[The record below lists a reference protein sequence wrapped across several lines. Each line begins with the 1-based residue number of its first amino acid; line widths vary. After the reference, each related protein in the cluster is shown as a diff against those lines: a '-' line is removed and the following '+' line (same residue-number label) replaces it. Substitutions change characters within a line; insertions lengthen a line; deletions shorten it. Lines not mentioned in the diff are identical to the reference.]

1 MSAPDVPSWQYR
13 SDSDRHWH
21 FNLSERVYA
30 KEYAICKSV
39 LCSKMEA
46 TPTFDSKP
54 EEMNHFGDLKKTL
67 KSSQGVKGLQ
77 ILSFECESC
86 PLVQVF
92 LCLYSVTEPHF
103 AMFIPRG
110 DLTDLHIFPV
120 FGDKS
125 NKYTR

>member
-39 LCSKMEA
+39 LCTKMEA

-92 LCLYSVTEPHF
+92 LCLYKKGASSARVAITPQQGLF
-103 AMFIPRG
+103 GGPL
-110 DLTDLHIFPV
+110 DLIC
-120 FGDKS
+120 
-125 NKYTR
+125 